1 MPGPAVIWVLEK
13 SVDDPKTYHLSMR
26 LGKRLPRKWPKRVEE
41 EEIATLAVL
50 KMEDSW
56 YPKTLFLFLGGGW
69 GACELEC
76 LICEFWTRW
85 WQLKYFVF
93 SPRKIGEMIH
103 FDLHIFFRWVGSTT
117 N

>member
-56 YPKTLFLFLGGGW
+56 YPKTLFLFLGGDG
-69 GACELEC
+69 GL
-76 LICEFWTRW
+76 
-85 WQLKYFVF
+85 V
-93 SPRKIGEMIH
+93 S
-103 FDLHIFFRWVGSTT
+103 
-117 N
+117 